1 MKKEKMRTLGYN
13 CHKNVIGRLGKPRL
27 KLIKV
32 LAREKYGERNHSAME
47 INTVIAEN
55 ELQLYKSNGS
65 LRTEKQIA
73 DAMSKAH
80 KRLSN
85 GTTAHHPSCGCASCD
100 TGGEHIVVN
109 PHS

>member
-1 MKKEKMRTLGYN
+1 MS
-13 CHKNVIGRLGKPRL
+13 KNVIGRLGKPRL

-65 LRTEKQIA
+65 LRPEKQIA
-73 DAMSKAH
+73 DAMGRAAKMIKEKA
-80 KRLSN
+80 KVK
-85 GTTAHHPSCGCASCD
+85 TTIQEKIGHHPSCGCTSCN
-100 TGGEHIVVN
+100 TGGEHIIIN